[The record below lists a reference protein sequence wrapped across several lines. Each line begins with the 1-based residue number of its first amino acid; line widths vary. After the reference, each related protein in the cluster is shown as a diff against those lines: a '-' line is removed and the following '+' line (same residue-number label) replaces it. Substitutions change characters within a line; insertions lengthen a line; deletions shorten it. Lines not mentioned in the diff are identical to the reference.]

1 MGAQVT
7 RHNLSTVAE
16 TEAGGA
22 GLQSL
27 SGNFESNFV
36 EQIPL
41 VLLFDRRGVA
51 GAVHQPREHVQI
63 VSEVH
68 AATIAEL
75 HGSDLSAE
83 KYALR
88 ENFWGNIGGLEDNFL
103 SLGRRMAGHCLSRL
117 PGTDAQKQEPPE
129 NYKTREAHH
138 GNAVH
143 PLHRAQQPPPS

>member
-22 GLQSL
+22 GLKSW

-36 EQIPL
+36 EQIRL

-51 GAVHQPREHVQI
+51 GAVLQPREHVQI

-103 SLGRRMAGHCLSRL
+103 SLGRRMAGHCLSHFPRRN
-117 PGTDAQKQEPPE
+117 AQRQERQGNNKTLQVPPW
-129 NYKTREAHH
+129 KT
-138 GNAVH
+138 
-143 PLHRAQQPPPS
+143 PY

>member
-1 MGAQVT
+1 MGAQVH
-7 RHNLSTVAE
+7 RQKLSSVEE
-16 TEAGGA
+16 TDAVGG

-36 EQIPL
+36 EQIRL

-51 GAVHQPREHVQI
+51 GAVPQPREHVQI

-88 ENFWGNIGGLEDNFL
+88 ESFWGNIGGLEDNFL
-103 SLGRRMAGHCLSRL
+103 SLGG
-117 PGTDAQKQEPPE
+117 
-129 NYKTREAHH
+129 
-138 GNAVH
+138 
-143 PLHRAQQPPPS
+143 

>member
-1 MGAQVT
+1 MGAQVH
-7 RHNLSTVAE
+7 RHKLSTVDE
-16 TEAGGA
+16 HDRVGH

-27 SGNFESNFV
+27 SGNFKSNCV
-36 EQIPL
+36 EKIRL

-103 SLGRRMAGHCLSRL
+103 SLGGRMAGHCLSHL
-117 PGTDAQKQEPPE
+117 PGRNAQKKERQGNNKTLQVPPW
-129 NYKTREAHH
+129 KT
-138 GNAVH
+138 
-143 PLHRAQQPPPS
+143 PY